1 MLSGN
6 MVHLKSL
13 LMVLTAAL
21 GTATGGTMIN
31 SFMSGTSSKANF
43 FLHVDPSSQTIA
55 QGASAH
61 STVTIIS
68 VNGYTGTVMLSLFF
82 PGAKLPA
89 VLSPSN
95 VTLPT
100 NGTAWATLAMTPSTT
115 TVIGNYTIAVTGIG
129 SDHGKTRYSS
139 SIVTVQVVTD
149 QDFSIGS
156 SPSAI
161 VNAIGSSSTTSIL
174 LSSLN
179 GFAGTIT
186 LSVTVPFGY
195 ITVTGGQNPV
205 SLSAGGSATSALQII
220 TSSATLLG
228 TYNITVTGT
237 SGSHV
242 HTTIITLTVVS
253 SVAAVEVLTMTSY
266 KFNSNSN
273 LSLTLRNAGSGNV
286 TLQSYSARDMS
297 GNAWTLPTWAG
308 PTINPASTV
317 PANILIGTS
326 CNNCIYTGIVGSF
339 TGFTPGH
346 SYVVTVTTP
355 RNNPFSFPVTY

>member
-1 MLSGN
+1 

-31 SFMSGTSSKANF
+31 SFMTGFSSKPNF
-43 FLHVDPSSQTIA
+43 FLHVDPSSQTIT
-55 QGASAH
+55 QGASAN
-61 STVTIIS
+61 SAVTVIS
-68 VNGYTGTVMLSLFF
+68 VNGYAGTVMLSLFF
-82 PGAKLPA
+82 PGARLPA

-95 VTLPT
+95 VTVSA
-100 NGTAWATLAMTPSTT
+100 NGTARATLTITPPVTT
-115 TVIGNYTIAVTGIG
+115 AIGNYTIVVMGMG
-129 SDHGKTRYSS
+129 NGLGKTRYSS

-149 QDFSIGS
+149 QDFTITS

-161 VNAIGSSSTTSIL
+161 VNAVGSSSTTSVL
-174 LSSLN
+174 VSSVN
-179 GFAGTIT
+179 GFTGTIT

-205 SLSAGGSATSALQII
+205 SVAAGGSGTSTLQII

-237 SGSHV
+237 GGSHV
-242 HTTIITLTVVS
+242 HTTIITMTVVS
-253 SVAAVEVLTMTSY
+253 SIPVVEVLTLTAS

-273 LSLTLRNAGSGNV
+273 VTLTLQNAGSGSV
-286 TLQSYSARDMS
+286 TLQSYSVKDTT
-297 GNAWTLPTWAG
+297 GNAWSLPNWAG
-308 PTINPASTV
+308 PTINPGSTV

-326 CNNCIYTGIVGSF
+326 CNNCIYTGIVGLF
-339 TGFTPGH
+339 TGFTLGH
-346 SYVVTVTTP
+346 TYTVTVTTA
-355 RNNPFSFPVTY
+355 RNNQFSFTVNY